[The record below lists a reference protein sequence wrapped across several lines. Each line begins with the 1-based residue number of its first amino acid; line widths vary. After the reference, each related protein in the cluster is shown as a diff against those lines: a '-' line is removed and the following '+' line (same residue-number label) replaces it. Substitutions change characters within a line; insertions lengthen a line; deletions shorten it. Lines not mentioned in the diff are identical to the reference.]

1 MIPPFLLEKA
11 NKPKDLSE
19 VMIEAGIQDLYGKF
33 QANGVTVD
41 IIWELSD
48 DMLNFLKLNPME
60 KFRYENARKKYAYNL
75 WNRIRYSSNDCL
87 RYLYYFFFW
96 SIIRF
101 VVYLNWNPCSYFI

>member
-60 KFRYENARKKYAYNL
+60 KFRYENARKEYAYKL
-75 WNRIRYSSNDCL
+75 WNEIRYSLNDCL
-87 RYLYYFFFW
+87 MIIQSDDYYLK
-96 SIIRF
+96 IEK
-101 VVYLNWNPCSYFI
+101 LKLL